1 MASANPNLPENLDI
15 HPLVPA
21 IDAEGAEQFDY
32 DQQQRDISQF
42 GIAGRV
48 WGVEAAYLLIQYLVP
63 IAEVTYEPLFAPSA
77 DGIRVVELGSGSGIV
92 ANTMS
97 TRLRPDRDIMYST
110 DLPEVKTLFRVSAA
124 RAQPQTASPSARRAY
139 PCETAIMGNAEHASQ
154 LLKQLAPSNITHV
167 LCSDLVYFPEL
178 LGPLLRSLIHLTS
191 GTRELGPQV
200 IISYKIRSLAKE
212 TTFWSAF
219 GLWFT
224 FEPVLYR
231 TQSGSEWSRLGN
243 TMQDPT
249 FVFVARR
256 RDESMSWLLP
266 ENDHDLLHG
275 LFPGNRSPKS
285 DDTFETLLLM
295 SLDD

>member
-21 IDAEGAEQFDY
+21 IDAEGTEQFDY

-48 WGVEAAYLLIQYLVP
+48 WGAAYLLIQYLVP

-110 DLPEVKTLFRVSAA
+110 DLPEVCPLLERNLRPHLQAHGGPILVRPLSW
-124 RAQPQTASPSARRAY
+124 
-139 PCETAIMGNAEHASQ
+139 GNAEHASQ

-191 GTRELGPQV
+191 GTRDLGPQV
-200 IISYKIRSLAKE
+200 IISYKYAVSRRRQP
-212 TTFWSAF
+212 F
-219 GLWFT
+219 GL
-224 FEPVLYR
+224 P
-231 TQSGSEWSRLGN
+231 SDCGSLSSLCCTGHN
-243 TMQDPT
+243 
-249 FVFVARR
+249 
-256 RDESMSWLLP
+256 L
-266 ENDHDLLHG
+266 DLNGPG
-275 LFPGNRSPKS
+275 LATRCRI
-285 DDTFETLLLM
+285 LLLSSLQGAAM
-295 SLDD
+295 SRCHGCYPKTTTICYTGCSPEIVRPRAMIHSKLCY